1 MDKLWLIIQRE
12 YLSRVRKKTFI
23 LATILTP
30 LAIGAIAIGAGVISS
45 VGGRPEMK
53 VLVADES
60 GHFQA
65 SNPESESYQFV
76 FSDEPVESLKSR
88 YADEGYDLLLHVPP
102 FADLTKTAH
111 QAFFYSVK
119 KPSLGTISALES
131 MIGKSIMDY
140 KIQASNVGREVY
152 ESFKTDVEL
161 EGGLKAEGGEQ
172 SRESGKLAIV
182 IGTALGGLMGFMM
195 YMVIFIFGGMVMRSV
210 MEEKMNRIVE
220 VMISSVKPFQL
231 MLGKIL
237 GVGAVGLTQL
247 AIWLILIPVV
257 ILVVQLTMGIEPMQP
272 DAVGSMNGIPQEE
285 LENFGMAQILFE
297 FRQMN
302 WGLIL
307 PAFVLF
313 FLGGYFIYS
322 SLFAA
327 IGSAISDDMGESQSL
342 MLPIMLPVIL
352 AFIMLPAI
360 LENPNGS
367 LAVFGSMF
375 PLFSPVLMPVR
386 LAFDPPLWQV
396 LVSVLLLLGTAVF
409 FVWLSG
415 RIYRVGIL
423 MYGKKVNFKEI
434 GKWLFYK
441 V

>member
-30 LAIGAIAIGAGVISS
+30 LAIGAIAIGAGVIASMS
-45 VGGRPEMK
+45 GAPDTK
-53 VLVADES
+53 ILVLDES
-60 GHFQA
+60 GHFESSQ
-65 SNPESESYQFV
+65 PEGGSFDFTFTDGDLETLKKNYQE
-76 FSDEPVESLKSR
+76 D
-88 YADEGYDLLLHVPP
+88 GYEMLIHVPP
-102 FADLTKTAH
+102 FTDLKSTSH
-111 QAFFYSVK
+111 QAFFYSSE
-119 KPSLGTISALES
+119 KPSLSTLES
-131 MIGKSIMDY
+131 LENMIGGAIRDH
-140 KIQASNVGREVY
+140 KITQSNVGRDVY
-152 ESFKTDVEL
+152 DSFRTSVNL
-161 EGGLKAEGGEQ
+161 EGGYKAEGNQEAG
-172 SRESGKLAIV
+172 ESGKLAIV
-182 IGTALGGLMGFMM
+182 IGTALGGIMGLMM

-220 VMISSVKPFQL
+220 IMISSVRPFQL
-231 MLGKIL
+231 MMGKII
-237 GVGAVGLTQL
+237 GVGAVGLTQI

-257 ILVVQLTMGIEPMQP
+257 MIVVQMTMGIDPGQAEQVMDGVPKEQ
-272 DAVGSMNGIPQEE
+272 
-285 LENFGMAQILFE
+285 LEGFDLGQIIFE
-297 FRQMN
+297 FRSMN
-302 WGLIL
+302 WSLIL
-307 PAFVLF
+307 PVFVLF

-342 MLPIMLPVIL
+342 MLPIMLPVIF
-352 AFIMLPAI
+352 AFIMMPAV

-396 LVSVLLLLGTAVF
+396 LISLLLLIGTAVL
-409 FVWLSG
+409 FVWISS

-423 MYGKKVNFKEI
+423 MYGKKVNFKEL
-434 GKWLFYK
+434 GKWLMYRS
-441 V
+441 